1 MWQSSNPVLTNK
13 DAFAEF
19 YGKDMFA
26 TKADVTTLQ
35 GVINKTALLVGIAVA
50 SGAVGYGVF
59 AKFPQIMWIS
69 AIASLVVCLGVA
81 WKLCKQPALSKVLA
95 PIYAVVEGVFLGAFT
110 AVADTILVNQ
120 GIKVAGGVGVQAF
133 IVTAACMT
141 SMLLLYKTG
150 IVRPTDRF
158 KAIIGV
164 ATGGIMLAYLVS
176 FVLSIFWQPLPLIS
190 FASAVQD
197 KGMMGFLGLGINVL
211 ILGIASLWLV
221 IDFGTIED
229 NIRAGAPKS
238 MEWYCAFGLLVT
250 LAWIYFEA
258 VKLVV
263 RVASLF
269 GNRN

>member
-1 MWQSSNPVLTNK
+1 M
-13 DAFAEF
+13 A
-19 YGKDMFA
+19 
-26 TKADVTTLQ
+26 
-35 GVINKTALLVGIAVA
+35 
-50 SGAVGYGVF
+50 
-59 AKFPQIMWIS
+59 
-69 AIASLVVCLGVA
+69 
-81 WKLCKQPALSKVLA
+81 
-95 PIYAVVEGVFLGAFT
+95 
-110 AVADTILVNQ
+110 
-120 GIKVAGGVGVQAF
+120 
-133 IVTAACMT
+133 

-197 KGMMGFLGLGINVL
+197 KGAMGFLGLGINVL

-229 NIRAGAPKS
+229 NIKAGAPKS